1 MERGTLLDVDV
12 EKAVFRGLGLARHD
26 GQVIL
31 VHGAYPGE
39 RWRVRVSETG
49 RQFLRAEAEE
59 PLRTIAGRRASPCRW
74 FPDCGGCAYQDLAYP
89 EQLALKRA
97 VLTDALARARVS
109 WPGEIEVIGSPE
121 RAWRTRAS
129 LHVETTDAG
138 AHLGLTAGASHRVI
152 DFDVCLQLSDRV
164 NAVVGALR
172 AVLRREPGLAARTR
186 RVELA
191 ESQAGDTRI
200 VAFVGELGPGEL
212 ARLAAIGGGI
222 PDLNGL
228 GAIVCQGQ
236 RRRFVSLRGET
247 HVSST
252 LDGVE
257 LRSHVL
263 SFFQANRFLLDA
275 LAAEVVRGIPEGGC
289 VLDLYGGVGLF
300 SLALGRRAEEVV
312 CVEGDPFAAEDARAN
327 AQRAGQS
334 DVRVVRGDV
343 LRALQS
349 EPSHRDERVV
359 LDPPRTGLGKGVVQA
374 IALREPAAIVY
385 VSCDPPTLG
394 RDLALFAAAGYR
406 AQRIAALD
414 LFPNTFHIETVA
426 QLARVS

>member
-1 MERGTLLDVDV
+1 MQRGTLLDVDV
-12 EKAVFRGLGLARHD
+12 EKAVFRGLGLAHHD
-26 GQVIL
+26 GQVVL

-49 RQFLRAEAEE
+49 RQFLRAEADQ

-74 FPDCGGCAYQDLAYP
+74 FPDCGGCTYQDLAYP

-97 VLTDALARARVS
+97 ILTDALARARAS

-129 LHVETTDAG
+129 LHVQTAETG

-152 DFDVCLQLSDRV
+152 DFDACLQLSDRV
-164 NAVVGALR
+164 NATVGYVR
-172 AVLRREPGLAARTR
+172 ASLRREPDLAARTR

-191 ESQAGDTRI
+191 ESQAGDARI
-200 VAFVGELGPGEL
+200 VAFVGDLGPGEL
-212 ARLAAIGGGI
+212 AHLTAIGREI
-222 PDLNGL
+222 PEMNGL
-228 GAIVCQGQ
+228 GAVVCQGQ
-236 RRRFVSLRGET
+236 RRRFVSLMGET
-247 HVSST
+247 HVDAT

-275 LAAEVVRGIPEGGC
+275 LAKEVVRGIPEGGC

-300 SLALGRRAEEVV
+300 SLALSRRADSVI
-312 CVEGDPFAAEDARAN
+312 CVEGDPLAAEDARAN
-327 AQRAGQS
+327 AQHAGQS
-334 DVRVVRGDV
+334 NVRVVRADV
-343 LRALQS
+343 LGALQS
-349 EPSHRDERVV
+349 EPCRKDERIV
-359 LDPPRTGLGKGVVQA
+359 LDPPRTGLGKGVVREV
-374 IALREPAAIVY
+374 ALREPAAIVY

-406 AQRIAALD
+406 TQRVTALD
-414 LFPNTFHIETVA
+414 LFPNTFHMETVA
-426 QLARVS
+426 QLARAR